1 MEPVRMRYFRVMMY
15 NGNVLG
21 MPRHAYERRTVIDAD
36 NNELARTVVYAVRI
50 AAEQYAGHVQDITP
64 AQLHAFV
71 QDHIVYDADLDPD
84 LQRIRMPWRTL
95 LDEVTDCKSS
105 AIFIG
110 GLSLAQGHQVAIT
123 FIDEHGAGHW
133 GHVYAVV
140 DGVPCDPLLP
150 YGQACRHRNSCTIF
164 MDPIQ

>member
-1 MEPVRMRYFRVMMY
+1 MRYFRVMLDHV
-15 NGNVLG
+15 NVYAHPAQRAATALTL
-21 MPRHAYERRTVIDAD
+21 ETS

-50 AAEQYAGHVQDITP
+50 AAEQYLGHVHGITP
-64 AQLHAFV
+64 ERLHAFV

-140 DGVPCDPLLP
+140 DGIPCDPLLA
-150 YGQACRHRNSCTIF
+150 YGQESSHRNSCTVF
-164 MDPIQ
+164 MDPIK